1 MRTTIIGL
9 MLFGLAVPAAARP
22 PEEDDVQL
30 LKDAAA
36 VLTELHATPDGD
48 IPRALWLKAK
58 CVIVVPG
65 LTRVAF
71 GIGGE
76 FGEGVASCRT
86 PDGGWTA
93 PAFMEIA
100 KGSWG
105 LQIGAASVDLVLL
118 VMNERGMDKL
128 LSNRVVLGAEATVA
142 AGPVGRNV
150 EAGTD
155 AQLNAEILAYSRSR
169 GLFAGVNMSG
179 GVLRPD
185 NDDNAKFYDQSIS
198 ARDILFGAKAT
209 APPEAEPF
217 LAALRLH
224 DAAAAIDKTEGTT
237 GR

>member
-1 MRTTIIGL
+1 MIIGL
-9 MLFGLAVPAAARP
+9 MLLGLAVGMAARA

-36 VLTELHATPDGD
+36 VLTELHATPDSD

-65 LTRVAF
+65 LTRAAF

-86 PDGGWTA
+86 PDGEWS
-93 PAFMEIA
+93 PPVFMEIA

-118 VMNERGMDKL
+118 VMNERGMEKL
-128 LSNRVVLGAEATVA
+128 LRNKVTLGAEATVA
-142 AGPVGRNV
+142 AGPVGRNA
-150 EAGTD
+150 EAATD
-155 AQLNAEILAYSRSR
+155 AQINAEIVAYSRSR
-169 GLFAGVNMSG
+169 GLFAGVNIGG

-185 NDDNAKFYDQSIS
+185 NDDNEKFYGHPVSP
-198 ARDILFGAKAT
+198 REILFAAKAPV
-209 APPEAEPF
+209 PPEAEPF
-217 LAALRLH
+217 IAALRLH
-224 DAAAAIDKTEGTT
+224 DIAAAVDQAKGTQKP
-237 GR
+237 